1 MKAVVKYG
9 EVDGAVEL
17 RDVPV
22 PTIGPSDVLLEVR
35 AAGVC
40 GSDIEMFRHRV
51 SFKVNVPVIQGHEFC
66 GVIVE
71 KGAEVKGYEVGD
83 AVVSE
88 TAAHIC
94 GICPLCRAGEYNLC
108 PDRLGFGYGTNGAFT
123 KYVRVPQRCLHSLP
137 PGRSFGEFSLTEP
150 MCVGYNAVVE
160 KSRVRPGDAV
170 VIFGPGP
177 IGLCCLQVAK
187 LMGAGPIV
195 LIGAT
200 GDDTRLELGKQLG
213 ADIVL
218 NGVHQDPIPVVR
230 ELTDGLGAPLV
241 VDAAGPS
248 ATLRMSI
255 ELVRRNG
262 QITKV
267 GWGPGP
273 VGFSLDGLISKA
285 AALQGSFSHT
295 WKTWEAVLKLI
306 GEGGLRTEPL
316 ISATLPITE
325 YRRAYELV
333 ESRQAVKV
341 VLEPVD

>member
-9 EVDGAVEL
+9 EVDGAVEV
-17 RDVPV
+17 REVPV
-22 PTIGPSDVLLEVR
+22 PTIGPSDVLLEVK

-40 GSDIEMFRHRV
+40 GSDIEMWRHRV

-71 KGAEVKGYEVGD
+71 KGSEVKGFQVGD

-88 TAAHIC
+88 TAAYIC
-94 GICPLCRAGEYNLC
+94 GVCPLCRAGEYNLC
-108 PDRLGFGYGTNGAFT
+108 PERLGFGYGTDGAFT
-123 KYVRVPQRCLHSLP
+123 KYVRVPERCLHRLP
-137 PGRSFGEFSLTEP
+137 AGRSFAEFALTEP

-160 KSRVRPGDAV
+160 KSRVRPGDSV

-187 LMGAGPIV
+187 LLGAGPIV
-195 LIGAT
+195 LIGAK
-200 GDDTRLELGKQLG
+200 GDEMRLELGKTLG
-213 ADIVL
+213 ADIVI
-218 NGVHQDPIPVVR
+218 NSAEQDALAVVNDV
-230 ELTDGLGAPLV
+230 TGGYGAPLV

-248 ATLRMSI
+248 ATLKMSI
-255 ELVRRNG
+255 EMVRRNG

-306 GEGGLRTEPL
+306 GEGKLRTEPL
-316 ISATLPITE
+316 ISATRPITQWKE
-325 YRRAYELV
+325 AYESV
-333 ESRQAVKV
+333 ESRRAVKV
-341 VLEPVD
+341 VLQPVD